1 MTAFVSYR
9 DDTTTLESSS
19 QQEPHEQTPLLGSNR
34 DNITTSISAGHLTSE
49 PTWSISPNPASED
62 VTSVSESISGE
73 EDRKLGT
80 DIVGVIS
87 VLLLGTYSTYLI
99 FSPKILY
106 RMGEKTH
113 LHTTDPGTGVFIAN
127 ADGSIVLATYGTI
140 SSELGSMENASWLV
154 LTYSLAVCAI
164 QPTVGLREQRR
175 RQSPGS

>member
-1 MTAFVSYR
+1 MTAFVSYP

-19 QQEPHEQTPLLGSNR
+19 QQESHEQTPLLGSNR
-34 DNITTSISAGHLTSE
+34 NNITTVTSAGHLTSQ
-49 PTWSISPNPASED
+49 PTWSNPASED
-62 VTSVSESISGE
+62 VTSISESISGE

-99 FSPKILY
+99 SSPKILY
-106 RMGEKTH
+106 RMGEETH

-175 RQSPGS
+175 RQSLGS

>member
-1 MTAFVSYR
+1 MTAFVSYP
-9 DDTTTLESSS
+9 DDTTTLESS

-34 DNITTSISAGHLTSE
+34 DKVTTVASAGHITSQ
-49 PTWSISPNPASED
+49 PTWSNPPTPASED
-62 VTSVSESISGE
+62 VTSVSESTSGE

-99 FSPKILY
+99 SSPKILY
-106 RMGEKTH
+106 PTREKTH

-175 RQSPGS
+175 RLQPGS